1 MSASVLTKETEMQ
14 KGIRDLSVVD
24 LERQVM
30 VRSLGVVDRSHLG
43 GGEVSLGHGVG
54 GSDGSSEHGFFG
66 RVVRSSSVRCER
78 HKKGGGRFGKIRL
91 WHDLSLLQNDWP

>member
-1 MSASVLTKETEMQ
+1 MQ

-43 GGEVSLGHGVG
+43 GGKVSLGHGVG
-54 GSDGSSEHGFFG
+54 GSDGSSEHDFFG
-66 RVVRSSSVRCER
+66 RVVRSNSVRCER
-78 HKKGGGRFGKIRL
+78 PKRAVGGLEK
-91 WHDLSLLQNDWP
+91 